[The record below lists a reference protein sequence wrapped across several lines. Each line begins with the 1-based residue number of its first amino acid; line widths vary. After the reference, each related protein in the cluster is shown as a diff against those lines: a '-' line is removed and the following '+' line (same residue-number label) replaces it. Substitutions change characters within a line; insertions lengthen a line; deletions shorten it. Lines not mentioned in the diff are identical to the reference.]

1 MPFACAGDP
10 DAFELDDD
18 EVLLLESTDELD
30 DDEVLDDEAAFCLDD
45 DELDEELLPTL
56 VCASCWELDDE
67 PAL

>member
-10 DAFELDDD
+10 DAFELDD

-67 PAL
+67 PAF